1 MYKNLMELRTLRA
14 QEEAI
19 EARIKEI
26 AGAAAQEA
34 VEILAA
40 EGRDRG
46 QFTTPYGCTFQ
57 LQRTD
62 VFDFADYHKYKD
74 DLCVQW
80 RQYARIKADLQNHV
94 KSYTQKMATNIK
106 AWAQVHP
113 DKEPDKVL
121 LTVKVV
127 DESIDDSL

>member
-1 MYKNLMELRTLRA
+1 MYENLMELRTLRA

-46 QFTTPYGCTFQ
+46 QFTTPDGSTFQ

-94 KSYTQKMATNIK
+94 KSYTQKMASNIK
-106 AWAQVHP
+106 SWAQVHP

-127 DESIDDSL
+127 DENVEG

>member
-14 QEEAI
+14 QEDAI

-46 QFTTPYGCTFQ
+46 QFTTPDGSTFQ

-62 VFDFADYHKYKD
+62 VYDFANYHKYQD
-74 DLCVQW
+74 NLCIQW
-80 RQYARIKADLQNHV
+80 RKYARIKADIQSHV
-94 KSYTQKMATNIK
+94 KQYTQKMATNIK
-106 AWAQVHP
+106 A
-113 DKEPDKVL
+113 
-121 LTVKVV
+121 
-127 DESIDDSL
+127 

>member
-1 MYKNLMELRTLRA
+1 MFKNLLELRTLRA
-14 QEEAI
+14 EEAAI
-19 EARIKEI
+19 KARINEI

-46 QFTTPYGCTFQ
+46 QFTTPDGSTFQ

-62 VFDFADYHKYKD
+62 VYDFNDYHKYKD
-74 DLCVQW
+74 DLCIQW
-80 RQYARIKADLQNHV
+80 RKYARIKADIQNHV
-94 KSYTQKMATNIK
+94 KLYTQKMASCIK
-106 AWAQVHP
+106 DWVQIHP
-113 DKEPDKVL
+113 DKEPNKVL

-127 DESIDDSL
+127 DE

>member
-14 QEEAI
+14 QETAI
-19 EARIKEI
+19 KARINEI

-34 VEILAA
+34 VDILAA

-46 QFTTPYGCTFQ
+46 QFTTPDGSIFQ

-62 VFDFADYHKYKD
+62 VFDLTNYNKYKGED
-74 DLCVQW
+74 CVLW
-80 RQYARIKADLQNHV
+80 RLSLTKKQNLQEQVKACTTKMDGLL
-94 KSYTQKMATNIK
+94 KSWQAEHKD
-106 AWAQVHP
+106 W
-113 DKEPDKVL
+113 EPDEVR

-127 DESIDDSL
+127 DQKVEG

>member
-14 QEEAI
+14 QEDAI

-46 QFTTPYGCTFQ
+46 QFTTPDGSTFQ

-62 VFDFADYHKYKD
+62 VFDLTDYNKYKGED
-74 DLCVQW
+74 CILW
-80 RQYARIKADLQNHV
+80 RESLKEKQDLQEQV
-94 KSYTQKMATNIK
+94 KGCTKKMDGLLKSWQTK
-106 AWAQVHP
+106 HKDW
-113 DKEPDKVL
+113 EPDEVQ

-127 DESIDDSL
+127 DGKVEC

>member
-14 QEEAI
+14 QEDAI

-34 VEILAA
+34 VDILAA

-46 QFTTPYGCTFQ
+46 QFALPDGSIFQ

-62 VFDFADYHKYKD
+62 VFDLTDYNKYKGED
-74 DLCVQW
+74 CILW
-80 RQYARIKADLQNHV
+80 RESLKEKQDLQEQV
-94 KSYTQKMATNIK
+94 KGCTRKMDGLLKSWQTK
-106 AWAQVHP
+106 HKDW
-113 DKEPDKVL
+113 EPDEVQ

-127 DESIDDSL
+127 NE

>member
-14 QEEAI
+14 QEDAI

-26 AGAAAQEA
+26 AGVAAQEA

-62 VFDFADYHKYKD
+62 VYDFADYHKYKD
-74 DLCVQW
+74 DSCILW
-80 RQYARIKADLQNHV
+80 RKYAKVKADMQNHV
-94 KSYTQKMATNIK
+94 KSYTQKMASCIK
-106 AWAQVHP
+106 DWAQVHP

-127 DESIDDSL
+127 DESIDGSL

>member
-1 MYKNLMELRTLRA
+1 MELRTLRA

-46 QFTTPYGCTFQ
+46 QFTTPDGSTFQ

-94 KSYTQKMATNIK
+94 KSYTQKMASNIK
-106 AWAQVHP
+106 SWAQVHP

-127 DESIDDSL
+127 DENVEG

>member
-1 MYKNLMELRTLRA
+1 MELRTLRA
-14 QEEAI
+14 EEKAI
-19 EARIKEI
+19 KARINEI

-46 QFTTPYGCTFQ
+46 QFTTPDGSTFQ

-62 VFDFADYHKYKD
+62 IFDFADYHKYKD
-74 DLCVQW
+74 DSCILW
-80 RQYARIKADLQNHV
+80 RKYAKVKADIQNHV
-94 KSYTQKMATNIK
+94 KSYTQKMASCIK
-106 AWAQVHP
+106 DWVQIHP

-121 LTVKVV
+121 LTVKVLN
-127 DESIDDSL
+127 ESIDE

>member
-1 MYKNLMELRTLRA
+1 MYENLMELRTLRA
-14 QEEAI
+14 EETAI
-19 EARIKEI
+19 KARINEI

-46 QFTTPYGCTFQ
+46 QFTLPYGCTFQ

-62 VFDFADYHKYKD
+62 VFDLTDYNKYKGED
-74 DLCVQW
+74 PILW
-80 RQYARIKADLQNHV
+80 RETLKEKRDLQEQV
-94 KSYTQKMATNIK
+94 KACTTKMDGLLKSWQTK
-106 AWAQVHP
+106 HKDW
-113 DKEPDKVL
+113 EPDEVQ

-127 DESIDDSL
+127 SE